1 MGAGAPL
8 LAVTALPES
17 FARIWAVY
25 PRREARKDA
34 LKAWGQVDGER
45 HVDAILEALAWQ
57 TQSDSWQRG
66 YVPYLATYL
75 RGERWTDERPESPAE
90 RESRIALAAAEAD
103 FQKWKAQGHPAYTP
117 FATFQEF
124 RERRRA

>member
-1 MGAGAPL
+1 M
-8 LAVTALPES
+8 LPES
-17 FARIWAVY
+17 FARVWAVY

-34 LKAWGQVDGER
+34 LKAWGQVDG
-45 HVDAILEALAWQ
+45 ILEALAWQ
-57 TQSDSWQRG
+57 IQSDSWQRG

-90 RESRIALAAAEAD
+90 RAERAALVQAEAE
-103 FQKWKAQGHPAYTP
+103 FAKWKAQGHPAYTP
-117 FATFQEF
+117 YATFQEF

>member
-1 MGAGAPL
+1 M
-8 LAVTALPES
+8 TKFEQ
-17 FARIWAVY
+17 FWTRY
-25 PRREARKDA
+25 PRRVARKDA
-34 LKAWGQVDGER
+34 QKAWAQVNGD
-45 HVDAILEALAWQ
+45 DAIDVILDALAWQ
-57 TQSDSWQRG
+57 TTQAAWTKDDG
-66 YVPYLATYL
+66 AFVPYPATWL

-90 RESRIALAAAEAD
+90 RAERMALAASEAE